1 MAKIRAFEFITPDK
15 WHFTHRAKVQLAVQK
30 AKEFAAKN
38 FQFENLEHQIDEYL
52 RQWALRELI
61 ETYGY
66 PETHIA
72 VDELLKTADSSKI
85 VGIAIKNE
93 KKEIVALVLT
103 GYFGETDFDFENAC
117 HKLQSDLDSVGSAF
131 FGMVTDGR
139 RIACLVKSDGE
150 SITDYQTVADFPA
163 FEEFQG
169 FTHTGQFPALKAV
182 TQRFQKL
189 PAPKAFSQNIEPSV
203 MAKAV
208 KKSNASSPNYFK
220 PAAAKANL
228 PAAAPKPRKSMA
240 SMAGFVACLAILGL
254 GGAWY
259 AGAFDKRPINAAS
272 QPATTTAK
280 TDVDNVKVKV
290 ETNNAKPAATI
301 QNVPVK
307 GPTTY
312 EEFPTQT
319 ASRPEKRGKSGRGV
333 NSDGTIKLSDRDI
346 AIMQTRPAANPNA
359 KQTQSKVYT
368 QPQTTA
374 QSATMQKKR
383 QVIQNPY

>member
-30 AKEFAAKN
+30 AKEFAAKD

-52 RQWALRELI
+52 RQWVLRELI

-66 PETHIA
+66 PETQIA
-72 VDELLKTADSSKI
+72 VDELLKTTDNSKI
-85 VGIAIKNE
+85 VGIAVKNE
-93 KKEIVALVLT
+93 KKEIVAVVLT
-103 GYFGETDFDFENAC
+103 GSFGETDFDFENAC

-139 RIACLVKSDGE
+139 RLACLVKSDGE
-150 SITDYQTVADFPA
+150 SITDYQTVADFPT
-163 FEEFQG
+163 FEEFRG
-169 FTHTGQFPALKAV
+169 FTQTGQFPAHKAV

-189 PAPKAFSQNIEPSV
+189 PAPKPFVQNIEPSV

-220 PAAAKANL
+220 PAAVKANL
-228 PAAAPKPRKSMA
+228 PQSTTKPRKSMA
-240 SMAGFVACLAILGL
+240 SMAGFVACLAILAL

-259 AGAFDKRPINAAS
+259 AGAFDKRPVNTVS
-272 QPATTTAK
+272 QPATTTPK
-280 TDVDNVKVKV
+280 TDADSLKTKV
-290 ETNNAKPAATI
+290 ETNAAKPSATV
-301 QNVPVK
+301 QNVPVT

-312 EEFPTQT
+312 DDLPAQT

-333 NSDGTIKLSDRDI
+333 NSDGTIKLSDQDI

-359 KQTQSKVYT
+359 KQMQSKVYS

-374 QSATMQKKR
+374 QSATIQKR
-383 QVIQNPY
+383 QVIKNPY